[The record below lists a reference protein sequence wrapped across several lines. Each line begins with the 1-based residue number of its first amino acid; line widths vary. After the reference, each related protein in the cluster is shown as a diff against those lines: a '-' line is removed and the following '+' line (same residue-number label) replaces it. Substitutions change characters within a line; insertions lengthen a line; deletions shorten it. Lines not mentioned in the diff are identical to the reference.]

1 MSDQPLR
8 NVCDMMAKAIK
19 HIEQEIKTKER
30 RIRSLSQRIQKLQST
45 PNPDL
50 IQINEIKA
58 DMQELED
65 QLEMDRPQLVAF
77 QEEFAASCGPS

>member
-1 MSDQPLR
+1 MTDQSLR

-19 HIEQEIKTKER
+19 HIEQEIRTKER
-30 RIRSLSQRIQKLQST
+30 RIRSLSQRIQKLQSV

-65 QLEMDRPQLVAF
+65 QLEMDRPQLSAF
-77 QEEFAASCGPS
+77 QEEFSASCGPS